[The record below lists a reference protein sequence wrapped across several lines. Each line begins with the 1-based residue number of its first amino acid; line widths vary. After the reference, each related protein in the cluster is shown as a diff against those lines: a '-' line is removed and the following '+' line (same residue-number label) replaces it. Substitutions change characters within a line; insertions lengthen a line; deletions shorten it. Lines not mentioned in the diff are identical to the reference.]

1 MNTRILLDARA
12 AQRTVDGIT
21 RFSIE
26 VTGQLGR
33 LNGGWKMAVL
43 VHPSAA
49 GHFETMGVEVIHSTV
64 PRFKPGEDARLSPVI
79 RRYKPDVYVNFSMA
93 GPTPAGIPTVITV
106 HDLMVLSVPCYFG
119 NGIIRNAL
127 YRRRFRAIIRRSTSH
142 ASAIASPGRATQR
155 DIGRRFP
162 DAAGKVFVTGEGQS
176 FFAPGEGRATGREDG
191 PFLVVGNA
199 RAYKNLPRLLT
210 AYGRVW
216 AMNRDIPPMIMAV
229 RNDRAL
235 REFQTHLSTNPAVE
249 RITVLSGVSDSELK
263 DLYLSCRAL
272 LIPSVYEGFGLP
284 ALEAMASGAPVMVS
298 RGTALQELADAGAGV
313 LVDPYSVTDIARGI
327 AELFAA
333 TPEGLEEMGT
343 CGIQRA
349 SLYSWEKTARNYA
362 GIIEG
367 LA

>member
-1 MNTRILLDARA
+1 MSIRILLDARA

-21 RFSIE
+21 RFSME
-26 VTGQLGR
+26 VTRQLAR
-33 LNGGWKMAVL
+33 LREDWDMAVL

-49 GHFETMGVEVIHSTV
+49 CHFEPLGVEVIQSTV
-64 PRFKPGEDARLSPVI
+64 PRFKPGEDARLTPLF
-79 RRYKPDVYVNFSMA
+79 RRLKPDAYVNFSMA
-93 GPTPAGIPTVITV
+93 GPTPAGVPTIITV
-106 HDLMVLSVPCYFG
+106 HDLMVLCVPCYFG

-127 YRRRFRAIIRRSTSH
+127 YRRRFRAIIGRSASH
-142 ASAIASPGRATQR
+142 ASAIACPGVTTQR

-176 FFAPGEGRATGREDG
+176 FFSEGDGRVKGRENG

-216 AMNRDIPPMIMAV
+216 AMNRDTPPMVMAV
-229 RNDRAL
+229 RNDRAF
-235 REFQTHLSTNPAVE
+235 REFRTHLSTNPAAE
-249 RITVLSGVSDSELK
+249 RITVLSGVSDNELK

-298 RGTALQELADAGAGV
+298 KGTALEELAGGTGV
-313 LVDPYSVTDIARGI
+313 PVDPYSVTDIARGI
-327 AELFAA
+327 AVLSVA
-333 TPEGLEEMGT
+333 TPFELSEMGT
-343 CGIQRA
+343 LAIRRA
-349 SLYSWEKTARNYA
+349 SLFSWEKTARSYA
-362 GIIEG
+362 GIIGG
-367 LA
+367 LP